1 MALWYH
7 LNPSDFC
14 LRGSRTLEKQ
24 LGLTES
30 FLGNHPSVRSSTDWN
45 GLMTGVGTI
54 QGLSTSNRA
63 TLFLIFQGLHRYYQN
78 PVRRLALIEE
88 VLRYMGDFRTQTLG
102 LEAFERFESR
112 LKEDPLGVLKLFQ
125 FQFEEMDEEIAAF
138 IKPHPL
144 MKWIVYFNPRHF
156 CGVFRL
162 GSLSEVASYVE
173 YLLIHEWVHLIQFQL
188 ELDLAFMKEESES
201 KDWQVRWCEREAMY
215 VAERVYQSLLYPKQ
229 FSMRVARQV
238 VQEVAYQ
245 PLTSDVLLFKEQILI
260 PYHDSLKAKQQN
272 GFFTKLR
279 SFKLSI

>member
-1 MALWYH
+1 MTLWNH
-7 LNPSDFC
+7 RNSSNFNLK
-14 LRGSRTLEKQ
+14 RSRTLEKQ
-24 LGLTES
+24 LRLTES
-30 FLGNHPSVRSSTDWN
+30 FLGQVPLPTSYSDWN
-45 GLMTGVGTI
+45 RLMKGVGMI
-54 QGLSTSNRA
+54 QNLSTSRRME
-63 TLFLIFQGLHRYYQN
+63 LFLIFRGLHQYYQD
-78 PVRRLALIEE
+78 PVRRLALMDEM
-88 VLRYMGDFRTQTLG
+88 LRHMGDFRIQTSG
-102 LEAFERFESR
+102 LEAFKRFESR

-144 MKWIVYFNPRHF
+144 MKWNVYFNPRHF

-201 KDWQVRWCEREAMY
+201 KDWQACWCEREAMY

-238 VQEVAYQ
+238 VQEIAYP
-245 PLTSDVLLFKEQILI
+245 PLTTQVLLFKEQILI